1 MSSFIRSAC
10 SVRRDLLAAAAL
22 VLLSVGAGSC
32 GGSSTSPTPN
42 PTPTPTPA
50 AGGATITITSSG
62 VDKKNVDITVNQ
74 TVTFVNNDTVAHEM
88 ASNPHP
94 IHTDCPPINQV
105 GALGPGQSGT
115 TGPMNVARVCGFH
128 DHGQPTN
135 AALQGTITIR

>member
-1 MSSFIRSAC
+1 MPS
-10 SVRRDLLAAAAL
+10 
-22 VLLSVGAGSC
+22 
-32 GGSSTSPTPN
+32 
-42 PTPTPTPA
+42 PTPA
-50 AGGATITITSSG
+50 AGGATITVTSSG
-62 VDKKNVDITVNQ
+62 VDKTNVDISLNQ

-115 TGPMNVARVCGFH
+115 TGAMSVARVCGFH